1 MFREN
6 VEIHTAWT
14 EFLAQSV
21 LELFLLLAVLSLPW
35 TFCVDPRN
43 DTNRGTRCG
52 SLRPCKLSGAA
63 RHSQRPLLPSLCS
76 FGLERLDELL
86 EISQLLISS
95 IDFSKTH
102 IYIFFSFC
110 WIEDAENSSWFTSDW
125 MDLAEWFNSSH
136 AAGCRKI
143 LSHFTERMFL
153 LSFLVITYLHE
164 LAQLGGSG
172 GSCVAPS
179 VCVSYQLILRPD

>member
-1 MFREN
+1 MGAGGAVLCLIWRQGRLVESLRRSHLGNMFREN

-21 LELFLLLAVLSLPW
+21 LELFLPLAVLSLPW
-35 TFCVDPRN
+35 TFCVGPRN

-52 SLRPCKLSGAA
+52 SLRPRKLSGAA

-95 IDFSKTH
+95 IDFSKTQ
-102 IYIFFSFC
+102 IYIFFPSAELKMLKTVPGSPQTG
-110 WIEDAENSSWFTSDW
+110 WI
-125 MDLAEWFNSSH
+125 
-136 AAGCRKI
+136 
-143 LSHFTERMFL
+143 
-153 LSFLVITYLHE
+153 
-164 LAQLGGSG
+164 
-172 GSCVAPS
+172 
-179 VCVSYQLILRPD
+179 